1 MFKSQINNVKQAI
14 LHISKTDVVL
24 IYSAC
29 LHTEMLYSTCYAQRM
44 ENVEKEK
51 KNIKKKVRTT
61 AGSDYKYMGR
71 VQNLSISNSFAFGV
85 CIIN

>member
-1 MFKSQINNVKQAI
+1 
-14 LHISKTDVVL
+14 
-24 IYSAC
+24 
-29 LHTEMLYSTCYAQRM
+29 M